1 MLILAFDTA
10 ERNFTAAVVD
20 DDGPIGSVNLAD
32 ELAKLPEGPHTPG
45 ASALLIPMIRQAL
58 ADANVTPADVDLIA
72 MSNGPGQFTGVRI
85 GTATARLLG
94 YLLDVPVI
102 ATNSLHVCAST
113 MAIKRSAREGQRIH
127 AIING
132 QRRQLFAACWEVD
145 GAGATQEIQAPRL
158 FDQTD
163 WLASVGEK
171 DWVTGS
177 GLSLVRDRLV
187 EQMPAA
193 SLASAESCGCDAIS
207 IARHARTLFDAGRR
221 DDVWS
226 LQPIYFRPSAA
237 EEAAKS

>member
-10 ERNFTAAVVD
+10 ERNFTAAVVN
-20 DDGPIGSVNLAD
+20 DDGLVTSISLAD
-32 ELAKLPEGPHTPG
+32 MVSKLPAGPDQPG
-45 ASALLIPMIRQAL
+45 ASALLIPMIRQTL
-58 ADANVTPADVDLIA
+58 ADANVRIKDIELIA
-72 MSNGPGQFTGVRI
+72 MTNGPGQFTGVRI

-94 YLLDVPVI
+94 YLLGVPVI
-102 ATNSLHVCAST
+102 AANSLEVCAHA
-113 MAIKRSAREGQRIH
+113 MAIGRTAATGQRIH

-132 QRRQLFAACWEVD
+132 QRRQLFAGCWEMD
-145 GAGATQEIQAPRL
+145 TAGNLQEIEAPKL

-163 WLASVGEK
+163 WLASVGEN

-177 GLSLVRDRLV
+177 GLLLVRDRLADLI
-187 EQMPAA
+187 PK
-193 SLASAESCGCDAIS
+193 SSAEPIESCGCSAVS
-207 IARHARTLFDAGRR
+207 IARLSRTLFAAGRR